1 MGAGGDGGQAVASW
15 ISDQVRGSR
24 GEEEGNLQLS
34 RRGVSAPG
42 AKPPRQYFIYLF
54 NFWRREGGLVVSL
67 GRRRDL
73 WLLVLD
79 RTVFPASVS
88 PAWLLELRTP
98 ERPSITGS
106 PGLEW
111 FHSVTSPEWI
121 SSLS

>member
-42 AKPPRQYFIYLF
+42 AKPPRQQTTSILFFLFFI
-54 NFWRREGGLVVSL
+54 WVSL

-73 WLLVLD
+73 WLLVL
-79 RTVFPASVS
+79 V
-88 PAWLLELRTP
+88 
-98 ERPSITGS
+98 RPPDHPDSSGS
-106 PGLEW
+106 TL
-111 FHSVTSPEWI
+111 
-121 SSLS
+121 